1 MKRLL
6 IGLVVLGLLAAFAGP
21 AGAVKPDKPGKPPPD
36 PQVGV
41 TCEEAHPNYPKMQKG
56 THDFESDG
64 SLVIVLTRAQPMACY
79 DVTTTDTSDWT
90 VEFDEDSAEPREMT
104 VMVRDSVPG
113 DFCGTEGYQTRS
125 GQAVFDD
132 PNPWI
137 FPGIPSSE
145 VDACGAIHVDDQ
157 DESLAFLAD
166 ARHLPRDRELTITVT
181 VP

>member
-36 PQVGV
+36 QQVGV
-41 TCEEAHPNYPKMQKG
+41 TCAEAYPNYPKMKKE
-56 THDFESDG
+56 TLEVTRG
-64 SLVIVLTRAQPMACY
+64 SSFTIALTRAQPMACY
-79 DVTTTDTSDWT
+79 DITTTNAEPGVWT
-90 VEFDEDSAEPREMT
+90 VMFDEDSAAPREMH

-113 DFCGTEGYQTRS
+113 DFCGTEGFQTRS
-125 GQAVFDD
+125 GQHMFAL
-132 PNPWI
+132 WE
-137 FPGIPSSE
+137 FPDIPAAAR
-145 VDACGAIHVDDQ
+145 DACGTIHVDDQ
-157 DESLAFLAD
+157 EIPLAFLAD